1 MVEEVSMTDR
11 HEDWTRRTF
20 VGGLTTAGT
29 AGLFGLRPEP
39 AFAEQPPETTRLRV
53 SQSPAICFAPQ
64 YLAGEQLF
72 QAEGFTDVSYVK
84 RPKEVSTPFTP
95 EADYA
100 DIFSTDVG
108 SLVAAIDRGRPI
120 VVLLGLHGGC
130 YELFVTERVRSLRDL
145 AGKRIAI
152 PGLHT
157 GRHLVLSAIL
167 AYIGLDPR
175 RDIDWVTEEAPVAM
189 RLLAEGKVDGFMGF
203 PPEPQ
208 ELRAKGVGRVLMSM
222 RVDRPWS
229 QHFCCFVAGQR
240 DFVRRHPVATK
251 RALRAIL
258 RATSVCALEP
268 DRVALYLVEK
278 GFVMRPDFVRQ
289 TLTEL
294 PYGRWRE
301 YSSEDTMRFYALK
314 LHEVGLV
321 RTSPQMLIEQGTDW
335 RFLNELKK
343 ELKG

>member
-1 MVEEVSMTDR
+1 MTNSTNHWDR
-11 HEDWTRRTF
+11 RQVLRAAAMAGAAG
-20 VGGLTTAGT
+20 VMGLQAEY
-29 AGLFGLRPEP
+29 AEAEP
-39 AFAEQPPETTRLRV
+39 PPETVRLRV

-64 YLAGEQLF
+64 YFAGEQLF
-72 QAEGFTDVSYVK
+72 KTEGFTDVSYVK
-84 RPKEVSTPFTP
+84 RPEKVPTPFAP

-108 SLVAAIDRGRPI
+108 SLVAALDRGRPI

-130 YELFVTERVRSLRDL
+130 YELFVTERIRSFRDL
-145 AGKRIAI
+145 VGKRVAI

-167 AYIGLDPR
+167 AYIGLDPH
-175 RDIDWVTEEAPVAM
+175 RDIVWVTEEAPVAM
-189 RLLAEGKVDGFMGF
+189 RLLADGKVDGFMGF

-208 ELRAKGVGRVLMSM
+208 ELRAKGIGRVLVSM

-229 QHFCCFVAGQR
+229 EHFCCFVAGQR
-240 DFVRRHPVATK
+240 DFVRQHPVATK

-258 RATSVCALEP
+258 KAGSVCAREP
-268 DRVALYLVEK
+268 DRVAQYLVEK
-278 GFVMRPDFVRQ
+278 KFVMRPDFVRQ

-301 YSSEDTMRFYALK
+301 YSSEDTLRFYALK

-321 RTSPQMLIEQGTDW
+321 RTNPQKLIEQGADW

>member
-1 MVEEVSMTDR
+1 LNHRADQWDR
-11 HEDWTRRTF
+11 RKFLHAAA
-20 VGGLTTAGT
+20 LTGT
-29 AGLFGLRPEP
+29 AGLVGLQPARALAEP
-39 AFAEQPPETTRLRV
+39 PPETTRLRV

-72 QAEGFTDVSYVK
+72 QAEGFTDVSYIK

-108 SLVAAIDRGRPI
+108 SLIAAIDRGRPI

-130 YELFVTERVRSLRDL
+130 YELFVTEQVRSLRDL
-145 AGKRIAI
+145 VGKRVAI

-175 RDIDWVTEEAPVAM
+175 RDIDWVTEEASVAM

-208 ELRAKGVGRVLMSM
+208 ELRAKGVGRVLVSM

-229 QHFCCFVAGQR
+229 EHFCCFVAGQR

-258 RATSVCALEP
+258 RAASICALEP
-268 DRVALYLVEK
+268 DRVAQYLVEK
-278 GFVMRPDFVRQ
+278 RFVMRPDFVRQ

-301 YSSEDTMRFYALK
+301 YNSEHTIRFYALK
-314 LHEVGLV
+314 LHEAGLV
-321 RTSPQMLIEQGTDW
+321 RTSPQLLIEQGTDW

>member
-1 MVEEVSMTDR
+1 MNDSTDQW
-11 HEDWTRRTF
+11 DRRR
-20 VGGLTTAGT
+20 VLRAAALAGA
-29 AGLFGLRPEP
+29 AGLVRLRPEQ
-39 AFAEQPPETTRLRV
+39 AAAEPPPETTRLRV

-84 RPKEVSTPFTP
+84 RPEKFSTPFTP

-108 SLVAAIDRGRPI
+108 SLLAAIDRGRPI

-145 AGKRIAI
+145 VGKRVAI

-157 GRHLVLSAIL
+157 GRHLVLSSIL

-175 RDIDWVTEEAPVAM
+175 RDIDWVTEEASVAM

-208 ELRAKGVGRVLMSM
+208 ELRAKGVGRVLVSM

-229 QHFCCFVAGQR
+229 QHFCCFVAGHR

-258 RATSVCALEP
+258 RAASVCALEP
-268 DRVALYLVEK
+268 DRVAQYLVEK

-289 TLTEL
+289 TLAEL

-301 YSSEDTMRFYALK
+301 YSSEDTMRFYTLK

-321 RTSPQMLIEQGTDW
+321 SASPQKIIADGTDW